1 MPRTVARPPASGRSR
16 GRSRS
21 RHRQPPQGVGEL
33 REVQDPILEQIA
45 EPGRADQVEALAQ
58 LDVLRKQQDAHV
70 GTGHADPSS
79 RAGSVGLQ
87 PRWHADVCD
96 HDVRLQVTDSCFH
109 RVRVAHGRQHVV
121 AGVGEQAHQAFPEQH
136 RVLTND
142 EAHHNIAVT
151 VVPVP
156 GGDEIV
162 TVPPTDSTRSRSAVN
177 VRDRDPADPV
187 VADFDAQPSRPWSA
201 TRTPTRVACACLS
214 ELVTASETTR

>member
-1 MPRTVARPPASGRSR
+1 MCCEGRT
-16 GRSRS
+16 
-21 RHRQPPQGVGEL
+21 
-33 REVQDPILEQIA
+33 
-45 EPGRADQVEALAQ
+45 
-58 LDVLRKQQDAHV
+58 DAPHV

-79 RAGSVGLQ
+79 RARSVGLQ

-96 HDVRLQVTDSCFH
+96 DDVRLQVTDSCFH

-121 AGVGEQAHQAFPEQH
+121 AGVAEQAHQAFPEQH
-136 RVLTND
+136 RVLAND

-162 TVPPTDSTRSRSAVN
+162 TVPPIDSTRSRSAVN
-177 VRDRDPADPV
+177 APV
-187 VADFDAQPSRPWSA
+187 AGTPPTLSSLTSTHSRPAMSA